1 MTFAPDKVDQFLA
14 HFDEAAPHIRSVPGC
29 RHLELWQGAEAPT
42 VCTTYSRWESVEAL
56 NQYRDSPTAC
66 TTYSQWERAE
76 ALDEYRDSDLFRRTW
91 STVKPLFAER
101 PRARSYTVA
110 RPADAIDAA
119 ARDATNPGQP

>member
-1 MTFAPDKVDQFLA
+1 MLVRIVRMTFAPDKVDQFLA

-42 VCTTYSRWESVEAL
+42 VCTTYS
-56 NQYRDSPTAC
+56 
-66 TTYSQWERAE
+66 QWKRAE

-91 STVKPLFAER
+91 STVRPLFAER

-119 ARDATNPGQP
+119 ARDATDPGQP

>member
-14 HFDEAAPHIRSVPGC
+14 HFDEAAPHIRSVSGLSGTLSSGRARRPPPY
-29 RHLELWQGAEAPT
+29 APPIA
-42 VCTTYSRWESVEAL
+42 SGK
-56 NQYRDSPTAC
+56 
-66 TTYSQWERAE
+66 RAE

-119 ARDATNPGQP
+119 ARDATDPGQP